1 MHLADEDI
9 DSFDQNDIF
18 RELDTDLVEIFNRGQ
33 FADLFA
39 DVPLQEQNERLDRIN
54 ELLTSR
60 NIDEYFQKQR
70 EREQENADGYVS
82 FLWKFGL
89 FPLPIF
95 HYSRLWRRF
104 GPANIR
110 ESLIRL
116 TTIVMTTLVR
126 VVRFSLFIIASSAY
140 LHNILRNLFIFS
152 NLLTFSNNFLRD
164 IITFMFRNDSGLL
177 ERRQT
182 IMMGS
187 KGIFYF
193 KEDSDF
199 HTYSTWKVATTA
211 AYNWVSSLINMS
223 CVTFR
228 DDGKNVRTECYIL
241 EDTLIFKFS
250 RIMSDFFPSMAT
262 TESNFSWS
270 LTIST
275 VILYLFYALG
285 GDLICLNVL
294 FFWSINMGKQVLH
307 YKDVYA
313 GLGRIVWNTLHR
325 NII

>member
-1 MHLADEDI
+1 MHPADEHI
-9 DSFDQNDIF
+9 DSLDQNDIF

-33 FADLFA
+33 FADLFT
-39 DVPLQEQNERLDRIN
+39 DLPLQEQNERLERIN

-60 NIDEYFQKQR
+60 NINEYFKKQK
-70 EREQENADGYVS
+70 EREQEGADRYVS
-82 FLWKFGL
+82 ILWKFGL

-104 GPANIR
+104 GPNNIR

-116 TTIVMTTLVR
+116 ATIVLTNLMR
-126 VVRFSLFIIASSAY
+126 VIRFSLFIIASSAY
-140 LHNILRNLFIFS
+140 FHNILRNLFIFS

-164 IITFMFRNDSGLL
+164 IITFMFRNYSGLL
-177 ERRQT
+177 ERHQT
-182 IMMGS
+182 IVRGS

-193 KEDSDF
+193 KEDEDF

-211 AYNWVSSLINMS
+211 AFNWVSSLINMT
-223 CVTFR
+223 CVTFS
-228 DDGKNVRTECYIL
+228 DNGKVKTKCNL
-241 EDTLIFKFS
+241 HEDTLIFRFS
-250 RIMSDFFPSMAT
+250 RIMSDFFPSMTT
-262 TESNFSWS
+262 TESNFSWA
-270 LTIST
+270 LTTST

-294 FFWSINMGKQVLH
+294 FFCTVNMGKQFLY

-313 GLGRIVWNTLHR
+313 GLGRIVWNTLH

>member
-1 MHLADEDI
+1 MHLSDEDI
-9 DSFDQNDIF
+9 DSLDQNDIF

-33 FADLFA
+33 FADLFT
-39 DVPLQEQNERLDRIN
+39 DLPLQEQNERLDRIN

-60 NIDEYFQKQR
+60 NINEYFQKQR
-70 EREQENADGYVS
+70 EREQEGSDSYVS
-82 FLWKFGL
+82 FLWEFGL

-104 GPANIR
+104 GPNNIQ

-126 VVRFSLFIIASSAY
+126 VIRFSLFIIASSAY

-164 IITFMFRNDSGLL
+164 IVTFMFRNDSGLL
-177 ERRQT
+177 ERHQT
-182 IMMGS
+182 IVGGS

-193 KEDSDF
+193 KDDADF

-211 AYNWVSSLINMS
+211 AYNWVSSLINMT
-223 CVTFR
+223 CVTFSN
-228 DDGKNVRTECYIL
+228 DGNIKTECDL
-241 EDTLIFKFS
+241 HEDTLIFRFS
-250 RIMSDFFPSMAT
+250 RIMSDFFPSMTT

-275 VILYLFYALG
+275 VVLYLFYALG

-294 FFWSINMGKQVLH
+294 FFCTVNMGKQVLH
-307 YKDVYA
+307 YKDIYA
-313 GLGRIVWNTLHR
+313 GLGRIVWNTLH